1 MECLNAFLQVLV
13 KLDRVGPG
21 SGVNEESVILGSEE
35 DEEAELRYWADLR
48 NNQVRFAESG
58 GVLNDL

>member
-1 MECLNAFLQVLV
+1 M

-21 SGVNEESVILGSEE
+21 SGLNKEDVMLGSEE

-58 GVLNDL
+58 GVLDDL